1 MLQLVLNLKLKKK
14 TWKSTGDPEIDILI
28 QNIKRKNK
36 IQTSVAD
43 GEQSTYSDTF
53 KYSSKM
59 NKLLSILTKIKQE
72 QPPDKCVVFSQF
84 TMYLDLIEPML
95 YKSNIEFVRYDGSM
109 SHTERTDTLDEF
121 ENNSKVKVILVS
133 TKAGAV
139 ALSLTAANHVFLLDP
154 WWNPQI
160 DRQAIDRVYRL
171 GQKKEVYVYRFFAKD
186 SIEEG
191 ILELQN
197 KKSVMANN
205 ALATN
210 GLPMQLTR
218 LTIEEISRLLQL
230 SY

>member
-1 MLQLVLNLKLKKK
+1 
-14 TWKSTGDPEIDILI
+14 
-28 QNIKRKNK
+28 
-36 IQTSVAD
+36 
-43 GEQSTYSDTF
+43 
-53 KYSSKM
+53 
-59 NKLLSILTKIKQE
+59 
-72 QPPDKCVVFSQF
+72 
-84 TMYLDLIEPML
+84 
-95 YKSNIEFVRYDGSM
+95 M

-218 LTIEEISRLLQL
+218 LTIAEISRLLQL
-230 SY
+230 SN